1 LRTSATIHRKETIMD
16 KKLHLLETFTARGD
30 DGNAYVVHGYEH
42 LARLDGTPDLA
53 DQWEP
58 TGLAEYKLS
67 SGERIEVDKSGAMAV
82 ARSGVK
88 LNREKVGRTASAS
101 Q

>member
-1 LRTSATIHRKETIMD
+1 MD
-16 KKLHLLETFTARGD
+16 KRLHLLETFAARGD

-42 LARLDGTPDLA
+42 LARLDGTPDLS

-58 TGLAEYKLS
+58 TGLSEYKLS
-67 SGERIEVDKSGAMAV
+67 SGERIEVDKSGAMTIV
-82 ARSGVK
+82 RNGVK
-88 LNREKVGRTASAS
+88 LKRENVGRTVSAG